1 MSRCAAP
8 LDCELWF
15 PLRGTL
21 TGWSQTWTPVTM
33 TAVPAGP
40 AIQWST
46 PASCFGCIPV
56 TSPLLI
62 LLHDCRD
69 RHPVKSLTEDLGGGL
84 AKGLQNKWR
93 MNSFQEPPRMPKYG
107 DAAPSVPVHVGLGR
121 YAGGGP

>member
-15 PLRGTL
+15 PLRGNL

-33 TAVPAGP
+33 TAVSAGP

-62 LLHDCRD
+62 LLHYCEEC
-69 RHPVKSLTEDLGGGL
+69 HPVKILTEDLGGGL
-84 AKGLQNKWR
+84 TEGLQVKWR
-93 MNSFQEPPRMPKYG
+93 MNSFQGTPRMPRNG
-107 DAAPSVPVHVGLGR
+107 DAVPSVPVLFRLRR
-121 YAGGGP
+121 YAGGSP

>member
-1 MSRCAAP
+1 MTTEVSR
-8 LDCELWF
+8 LD
-15 PLRGTL
+15 T
-21 TGWSQTWTPVTM
+21 QTC
-33 TAVPAGP
+33 
-40 AIQWST
+40 T

-84 AKGLQNKWR
+84 AKGLQNKWG